1 LISKF
6 LPDARLVDRM
16 HTEPTPPIRSRDPVE
31 EAVRHWRAHHPET
44 ERFRALTSLVRAYSV
59 ALREVEALLRPL
71 DLNLSRFE
79 ILLVLSFTRR
89 GVLPISRLKEALMI
103 HGSSVTYL
111 VDRLE
116 HSGLVARGT
125 DEDDRRVVRVQL
137 TDAGRATI
145 EQACELLCENEFGV
159 FTTLS
164 EDRLEVMSDLLNEL
178 RGESGGRTDSE

>member
-1 LISKF
+1 MS
-6 LPDARLVDRM
+6 V
-16 HTEPTPPIRSRDPVE
+16 EPTPPIRARDPVE

-44 ERFRALTSLVRAYSV
+44 ERFRALTSLVRAYGV
-59 ALREVEALLRPL
+59 AMRDVEALLRPL

-116 HSGLVARGT
+116 HSGLVERGP
-125 DEDDRRVVRVQL
+125 DADDRRVVRVSL
-137 TDAGRATI
+137 TAHGRDTI
-145 EQACELLCENEFGV
+145 ERACELLCESEFGV
-159 FTTLS
+159 FATLS
-164 EDRLEVMSDLLNEL
+164 EERLEVMSDLLNEL
-178 RGESGGRTDSE
+178 RGEPGNSQDPE

>member
-1 LISKF
+1 M
-6 LPDARLVDRM
+6 PV
-16 HTEPTPPIRSRDPVE
+16 EPTPPIRARDPVE
-31 EAVRHWRAHHPET
+31 EAVRHWREHHPET

-59 ALREVEALLRPL
+59 AMREVEALLRPT

-116 HSGLVARGT
+116 HSGLVEREPDA
-125 DEDDRRVVRVQL
+125 DDRRVVRVRL
-137 TDAGRATI
+137 TEHGRTTI
-145 EQACELLCENEFGV
+145 DRACELLCGGEFGA
-159 FTTLS
+159 FATLG

-178 RGESGGRTDSE
+178 RGEPGPRPESE

>member
-1 LISKF
+1 M
-6 LPDARLVDRM
+6 PV
-16 HTEPTPPIRSRDPVE
+16 EPNPPIRANDPVE
-31 EAVRHWRAHHPET
+31 QAVRHWRERHAET

-59 ALREVEALLRPL
+59 AMREVEALLRPV

-116 HSGLVARGT
+116 HSGLVQRQP
-125 DEDDRRVVRVQL
+125 DDDDRRVVRVRL
-137 TDAGRATI
+137 TDLGRSTI
-145 EQACELLCENEFGV
+145 DRACEILCESEFGA
-159 FTTLS
+159 FATLS
-164 EDRLEVMSDLLNEL
+164 EERLEVMSDLLNEL
-178 RGESGGRTDSE
+178 RGEPGNPTDPE

>member
-1 LISKF
+1 MS
-6 LPDARLVDRM
+6 V
-16 HTEPTPPIRSRDPVE
+16 EPTPPIRARDPVE
-31 EAVRHWRAHHPET
+31 EAARHWRAQHPET
-44 ERFRALTSLVRAYSV
+44 ERFRALTSLVRAYGV
-59 ALREVEALLRPL
+59 ATREVEAILRPL

-116 HSGLVARGT
+116 HSGLVERGP
-125 DEDDRRVVRVQL
+125 DADDRRVVRVSL
-137 TDAGRATI
+137 TELGRTTI
-145 EQACELLCENEFGV
+145 DHACELLCEAEFGA
-159 FTTLS
+159 FATLS

-178 RGESGGRTDSE
+178 RGEPGTSE